1 MRPSG
6 PKEDADGG
14 AADRPVGIARATG
27 GVPPTGIARGTTVSS
42 WSAVSTRGGFDRS
55 LPGRSPDPMLIGVG
69 EGAWYA
75 ETTLGAD
82 AFASKRDVD
91 RLPLELLY
99 ELRVGV
105 ALGAGLE

>member
-1 MRPSG
+1 
-6 PKEDADGG
+6 
-14 AADRPVGIARATG
+14 
-27 GVPPTGIARGTTVSS
+27 
-42 WSAVSTRGGFDRS
+42 
-55 LPGRSPDPMLIGVG
+55 MLIGVG

>member
-1 MRPSG
+1 
-6 PKEDADGG
+6 
-14 AADRPVGIARATG
+14 
-27 GVPPTGIARGTTVSS
+27 
-42 WSAVSTRGGFDRS
+42 
-55 LPGRSPDPMLIGVG
+55 MLIGVG

-75 ETTLGAD
+75 ETALGAD